1 MSHDK
6 TETSTYRNTSSST
19 ETDTAMSSFFGVSVG
34 ETLFNCSPFW
44 QVIRMQQCLFDAT
57 FACRVIHV
65 LKLLLHQLQV
75 MVSLPRPKLD
85 AKRYKLGFH
94 LCSNSIWILRPE
106 MNPGHLS
113 HPWPPSPLSPK
124 HQKNE
129 KVDEGPQMKLG
140 RRLHHVQVLQISRI
154 PSLFST
160 PPPPHP
166 TPGN

>member
-1 MSHDK
+1 MCGKHLQVWHHWIFLRRPRTSDDLFPTLTNQTTSTVIMSHDK

-113 HPWPPSPLSPK
+113 HP
-124 HQKNE
+124 
-129 KVDEGPQMKLG
+129 
-140 RRLHHVQVLQISRI
+140 
-154 PSLFST
+154 
-160 PPPPHP
+160 
-166 TPGN
+166 